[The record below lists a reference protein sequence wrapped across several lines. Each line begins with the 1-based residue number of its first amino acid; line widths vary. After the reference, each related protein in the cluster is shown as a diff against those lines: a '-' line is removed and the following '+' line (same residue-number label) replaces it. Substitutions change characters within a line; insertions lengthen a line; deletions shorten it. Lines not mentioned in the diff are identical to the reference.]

1 MPTDRRSRP
10 TQGLLLLIAGAIALA
25 ITGTSAIVPS
35 LRTVTMETETSR
47 TTLAHTGWGYS
58 TAVADPLVS
67 GPEDH
72 TGWGG

>member
-10 TQGLLLLIAGAIALA
+10 TQGLLFLIAGAVALA
-25 ITGTSAIVPS
+25 ITGTSALVPS
-35 LRTVTMETETSR
+35 LRTVTAETATSR

-58 TAVADPLVS
+58 ASVVDPVVS

-72 TGWGG
+72 TGWGR